1 MPTHPNVRRCIH
13 TKVDGGACG
22 APAVKGKTHCRFH
35 HHTHHLPKGFV
46 MPPLEDPNAIQ
57 LTIMEVIRAL
67 MEKRMERPMANTI
80 LYALQIAHMNLPN
93 TSLVV
98 RPEDQ
103 DDEESGSL
111 VDLLMK
117 RLDAE
122 EAAAA
127 PAAKDDL
134 AVSAKEPDIIPPKY
148 KPNEPWTDPNL
159 NPHHSDNNPE
169 SK

>member
-1 MPTHPNVRRCIH
+1 M
-13 TKVDGGACG
+13 
-22 APAVKGKTHCRFH
+22 KGKTHCRFH
-35 HHTHHLPKGFV
+35 HHTNHLPKGFV

-67 MEKRMERPMANTI
+67 TEKRMERPVANTI

-111 VDLLMK
+111 VDLLMR

-122 EAAAA
+122 AAM
-127 PAAKDDL
+127 PDTKDDIP
-134 AVSAKEPDIIPPKY
+134 ASMREPDFIPPKV
-148 KPNEPWTDPNL
+148 KPSEPWNDPNI
-159 NPHHSDNNPE
+159 NPYHPDNNPE

>member
-22 APAVKGKTHCRFH
+22 APAMKGKTHCRFH
-35 HHTHHLPKGFV
+35 HHTNHLPARFV

-57 LTIMEVIRAL
+57 VTIMEVIRAL
-67 MEKRMERPMANTI
+67 MEKRMERPIANTI

-103 DDEESGSL
+103 DDEEGESL

-122 EAAAA
+122 EAAA
-127 PAAKDDL
+127 PAKDT
-134 AVSAKEPDIIPPKY
+134 AAEPASVPPKY
-148 KPNEPWTDPNL
+148 KPNEPWTDPKL
-159 NPHHSDNNPE
+159 NPFHPDNNPE
-169 SK
+169 TK